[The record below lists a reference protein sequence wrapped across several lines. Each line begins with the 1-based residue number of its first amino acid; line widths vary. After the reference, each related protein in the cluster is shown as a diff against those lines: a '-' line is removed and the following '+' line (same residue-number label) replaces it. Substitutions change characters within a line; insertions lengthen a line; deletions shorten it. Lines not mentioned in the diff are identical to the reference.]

1 MTGPGHDLARTP
13 LRLGLLPA
21 STAALAH
28 LPVRSAAQIMRKVA
42 VGWAAYQTAVQ
53 NDTALVFHWRELVEA
68 FARDGRPDERRLR
81 EIAVNYGVPM
91 ARWVPADEVELV
103 VDPVVIEGERRH
115 AALAR
120 TGAAAPP

>member
-1 MTGPGHDLARTP
+1 VVVG
-13 LRLGLLPA
+13 
-21 STAALAH
+21 
-28 LPVRSAAQIMRKVA
+28 
-42 VGWAAYQTAVQ
+42 GWAGP
-53 NDTALVFHWRELVEA
+53 
-68 FARDGRPDERRLR
+68 ARPHERRLR

-120 TGAAAPP
+120 TAAAPPA